1 MSFIKRFP
9 DWWEFRSFAVFCCN
23 GYCCLLLRMRICF
36 ASIDAERCNC
46 YSVREDFAYFPD
58 SPLKTG
64 SSGTSLVGQWLRLH
78 TPKAGGLG
86 SIPDQGKSHMPQ
98 SSRAPAPQLL
108 SLSSRAQSC
117 SYWAYVLLRS
127 THLEP
132 VLRNERSHYS
142 EKPMQQLKVGPTR
155 HS

>member
-86 SIPDQGKSHMPQ
+86 SIPDQGTRSCMPLLKIPHAITKTQHGQLDKLKKKKKSGTTVLNG
-98 SSRAPAPQLL
+98 R
-108 SLSSRAQSC
+108 LSSCPYQKRC
-117 SYWAYVLLRS
+117 LF
-127 THLEP
+127 
-132 VLRNERSHYS
+132 
-142 EKPMQQLKVGPTR
+142 
-155 HS
+155 